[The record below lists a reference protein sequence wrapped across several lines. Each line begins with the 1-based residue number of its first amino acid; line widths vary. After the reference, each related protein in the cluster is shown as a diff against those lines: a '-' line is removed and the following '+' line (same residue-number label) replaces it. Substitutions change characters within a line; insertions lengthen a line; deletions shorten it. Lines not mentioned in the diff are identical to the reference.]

1 MIHTP
6 VAARPAPIAAPLPA
20 LLPALAAMTWLQAL
34 VALAL
39 FAPGAVAPS
48 AHLDIASL
56 SLFSTAVFAVGVLA
70 SFWAGGL
77 ISRIGSLRMASLC
90 AGAVVASMAL
100 AGFGSGTALLLA
112 GLCLGLAFGPET
124 PASTALLGKLVTD
137 ERRPLVFSVRQ
148 TGNQIGAVCGS
159 LSLPAIAIWLAPQW
173 SYATV
178 GACAIG
184 GIIVFEWLRPRYQ
197 GLAQAPSPLGMRA
210 RLALVSSDRRLAAL
224 AVASMPFSG
233 MQVALNTFFVS
244 LGVRDLGLSHLEAA
258 AALACAQAGGL
269 LGRLGWGLL
278 ATTIESAR
286 SVLIGLGLGMAV
298 CAATLGFCGDMLGKP
313 GLYALAAA
321 FGLTA
326 SGWNGVFLAE
336 VARLA
341 PQDRI
346 GETTGAVLTASYAGL
361 LVTPLLMSAIE
372 TFAGLTGAFIGLA
385 MLALSGTV
393 VLFRGAAR

>member
-1 MIHTP
+1 
-6 VAARPAPIAAPLPA
+6 
-20 LLPALAAMTWLQAL
+20 MTWLQAL

-48 AHLDIASL
+48 AHLDILSL
-56 SLFSTAVFAVGVLA
+56 SMFSTAVFAVGVVT
-70 SFWAGGL
+70 SFLAGGL
-77 ISRIGSLRMASLC
+77 INHIGSLRMASLC

-100 AGFGSGTALLLA
+100 AAFGSGPALLLA

-124 PASTALLGKLVTD
+124 PSSTALLGRLVTD
-137 ERRPLVFSVRQ
+137 ERRPLVFSIRQ

-159 LSLPAIAIWLAPQW
+159 LALPAIAVWLAPQW

-178 GACAIG
+178 GACAVG

-197 GLAQAPSPLGMRA
+197 GLTQAPPQLGMRA
-210 RLALVSSDRRLAAL
+210 RLALVSADRRLAAL
-224 AVASMPFSG
+224 AAASMPFSG
-233 MQVALNTFFVS
+233 MQLALNTYFVT
-244 LGVRDLGLSHLEAA
+244 LGVRELGLSHLEAG

-269 LGRLGWGLL
+269 LGRLGWGFL
-278 ATTIESAR
+278 AMRINSAR
-286 SVLIGLGLGMAV
+286 LVLIGLGLGMTL
-298 CAATLGFCGDMLGKP
+298 CAAVFGLWGGMLGKSAQF
-313 GLYALAAA
+313 GLAAV

-361 LVTPLLMSAIE
+361 LATPVLISIIE
-372 TFAGLTGAFIGLA
+372 TFVGLAGAFAGLAIFAFG
-385 MLALSGTV
+385 GTA
-393 VLFRGAAR
+393 VLVRRGAR

>member
-1 MIHTP
+1 
-6 VAARPAPIAAPLPA
+6 
-20 LLPALAAMTWLQAL
+20 MTWLQAL

-48 AHLDIASL
+48 AHLDILSL
-56 SLFSTAVFAVGVLA
+56 SMFSTAVFAVGVVT
-70 SFWAGGL
+70 SFLAGGL
-77 ISRIGSLRMASLC
+77 INHIGSLRMASLC

-100 AGFGSGTALLLA
+100 AAFGSGPALLLA

-124 PASTALLGKLVTD
+124 PSSTALLGRLVTD
-137 ERRPLVFSVRQ
+137 ERRPLVFSIRQ

-159 LSLPAIAIWLAPQW
+159 LALPAIAVWLAPQW

-178 GACAIG
+178 GACAVG
-184 GIIVFEWLRPRYQ
+184 GIIVFEWLRPRYE
-197 GLAQAPSPLGMRA
+197 GLTKAPPQLGMRA
-210 RLALVSSDRRLAAL
+210 RLALVSADRRLAAL
-224 AVASMPFSG
+224 AAASMPFSG
-233 MQVALNTFFVS
+233 MQLALNTYFVT
-244 LGVRDLGLSHLEAA
+244 LGVRELGLSHLEAG

-269 LGRLGWGLL
+269 LGRLGWGFL
-278 ATTIESAR
+278 AMRINSAR
-286 SVLIGLGLGMAV
+286 LVLIGLGLGMTL
-298 CAATLGFCGDMLGKP
+298 CAAVFGLWGGMLGKSAQF
-313 GLYALAAA
+313 GLAAV

-361 LVTPLLMSAIE
+361 LATPVLISIIE
-372 TFAGLTGAFIGLA
+372 TFVGLAGAFAGLAIFAFG
-385 MLALSGTV
+385 GTA
-393 VLFRGAAR
+393 VLVRRGAR

>member
-1 MIHTP
+1 MIHAP
-6 VAARPAPIAAPLPA
+6 AAGQPA

-48 AHLDIASL
+48 AHLDIPSL
-56 SLFSTAVFAVGVLA
+56 SMFSTAVFAVGVVT
-70 SFWAGGL
+70 SFLAGGL
-77 ISRIGSLRMASLC
+77 INHIGSLRMASLC

-100 AGFGSGTALLLA
+100 AAFGSGPTLLLA

-124 PASTALLGKLVTD
+124 PSSTALLGRLVTD
-137 ERRPLVFSVRQ
+137 ERRPLVFSIRQ

-159 LSLPAIAIWLAPQW
+159 LALPAIAVWLAPQW
-173 SYATV
+173 SYGTV
-178 GACAIG
+178 GACAVG
-184 GIIVFEWLRPRYQ
+184 GIIVFDWLRPLYE
-197 GLAQAPSPLGMRA
+197 GLTQAPPQLGMRA
-210 RLALVSSDRRLAAL
+210 RLALVSADRRLAAL
-224 AVASMPFSG
+224 AAASMPFSG
-233 MQVALNTFFVS
+233 MQLALNTYFVT
-244 LGVRDLGLSHLEAA
+244 LGVRELGLSHLEAG

-269 LGRLGWGLL
+269 LGRLGWGFL
-278 ATTIESAR
+278 AMRINSAR
-286 SVLIGLGLGMAV
+286 LVLIGLGLGMTL
-298 CAATLGFCGDMLGKP
+298 CAAVFGLWGGMLGKSAQF
-313 GLYALAAA
+313 GLAAV

-361 LVTPLLMSAIE
+361 LATPVLISIIE
-372 TFAGLTGAFIGLA
+372 TFVGLAGAFAGLAIFAFGGTA
-385 MLALSGTV
+385 ALV
-393 VLFRGAAR
+393 RRGAR

>member
-1 MIHTP
+1 MIHAP
-6 VAARPAPIAAPLPA
+6 AAGQPA

-48 AHLDIASL
+48 AHLDIPSL
-56 SLFSTAVFAVGVLA
+56 SMFSTAVFAVGVVT
-70 SFWAGGL
+70 SFLAGGL
-77 ISRIGSLRMASLC
+77 INHIGSLRMASLC

-100 AGFGSGTALLLA
+100 AAFESGPALLLA

-124 PASTALLGKLVTD
+124 PSSTALLGRLVTD
-137 ERRPLVFSVRQ
+137 ERRPLVFSIRQ

-159 LSLPAIAIWLAPQW
+159 LALPAIAVWLAPQW

-178 GACAIG
+178 GACAVG
-184 GIIVFEWLRPRYQ
+184 GIIVFEWLRPRYE
-197 GLAQAPSPLGMRA
+197 GLTQAPPQLGMRA
-210 RLALVSSDRRLAAL
+210 RLALVSADRRLAAL
-224 AVASMPFSG
+224 AAASMPFSG
-233 MQVALNTFFVS
+233 MQLALNTYFVT
-244 LGVRDLGLSHLEAA
+244 LGVRELGLSHLEAG

-269 LGRLGWGLL
+269 LGRLGWGFL
-278 ATTIESAR
+278 AMRINSAR
-286 SVLIGLGLGMAV
+286 LVLISLGLGMTL
-298 CAATLGFCGDMLGKP
+298 CAAVFGLWGGMLGKSAQY
-313 GLYALAAA
+313 GLAAV

-346 GETTGAVLTASYAGL
+346 GETTGAILTASYAGL
-361 LVTPLLMSAIE
+361 LATPVLIFIIE
-372 TFAGLTGAFIGLA
+372 TFVGLAGAFAGLAIFAFGGTA
-385 MLALSGTV
+385 ALV
-393 VLFRGAAR
+393 RRGAR